1 MNVPRSKDARHHEP
15 DAPET
20 GNSPAI
26 KVEGVMVEAGFL
38 RNLIRENA
46 ELKRMIGERELEKRL
61 ENYENTL

>member
-1 MNVPRSKDARHHEP
+1 
-15 DAPET
+15 
-20 GNSPAI
+20 
-26 KVEGVMVEAGFL
+26 MVEAGFL